1 MSVTKLILSGETIR
15 LGIGAPLSGPSALLG
30 TEMRQAVELAIEEAN
45 ASGGILGATIS
56 VFVQDDASDL
66 EQGQSAARTFCAERN
81 LLGVVGHY
89 SSDVSIA
96 ASEIYLK
103 CDLPM
108 ITPIAS
114 NPELTDRRLP
124 NVFRFTNRD
133 DRTARSISEYLYWNL
148 GKRRAVIVES
158 RSAYGKSMA
167 HWFAKA
173 FAELG
178 GEIVERHEVD
188 VGKRNFQSLIAALPK
203 EFELLFYGGTFEGA
217 SILKAMRE
225 AGLMQRF
232 AAGDGCWDV
241 KNFVEPAG
249 DALSRGEGVLVLSAT
264 PAIGYVRGS
273 SDFAER
279 YQNRY
284 GPIIN
289 YAVNSYDCA
298 RALIRGLEAATRA
311 ADRLPER
318 AEVVNSIRTLKV
330 DGIAYPQPI
339 EWDSK
344 GDNTA
349 AVTAL
354 YEVAADGFHQ
364 VAVCDE
370 SVHT

>member
-1 MSVTKLILSGETIR
+1 MSNTKQILSGKTIR

-30 TEMRQAVELAIEEAN
+30 TEMTQAVELAIEEAN
-45 ASGGILGATIS
+45 AAGGILGATIS
-56 VFVQDDASDL
+56 AFVQDDASDL
-66 EQGQSAARTFCAERN
+66 ERGKSVAHTFCADRN

-96 ASEIYLK
+96 VSEVYLK

-108 ITPIAS
+108 LTPIAS

-133 DRTARSISEYLYWNL
+133 DRTAQSISEYLYGNL
-148 GKRRAVIVES
+148 GERRAVIVES

-173 FAELG
+173 FVEVG
-178 GEIVERHEVD
+178 GEVIARHEVD
-188 VGKRNFQSLIAALPK
+188 VGQRDFQSLIAALPRD
-203 EFELLFYGGTFEGA
+203 FDLLFYGGTFEGA
-217 SILKAMRE
+217 FVLKSMRD
-225 AGLMQRF
+225 AGLIQRF

-249 DALSRGEGVLVLSAT
+249 DALSQGAGVLVLSAT

-273 SDFAER
+273 SDFAQR

-284 GPIIN
+284 GPMIN
-289 YAVNSYDCA
+289 YAVNFYDCT
-298 RALIRGLEAATRA
+298 RALMRGLEAATTA
-311 ADRLPER
+311 ADRLPDR

-339 EWDSK
+339 EWDRK

-370 SVHT
+370 SAHA